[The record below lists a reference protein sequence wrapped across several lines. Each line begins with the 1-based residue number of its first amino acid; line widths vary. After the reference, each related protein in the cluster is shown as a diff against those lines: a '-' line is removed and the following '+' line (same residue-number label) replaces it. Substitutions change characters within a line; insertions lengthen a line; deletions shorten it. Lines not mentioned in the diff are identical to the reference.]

1 MDYGDEIYY
10 DERFTKDIGTGDLLV
25 ISAVKAR
32 EMTKEVL
39 DSCNTREL
47 QKLLKEIY
55 NAISEGKYEVPIEG
69 TISKTAKDRL
79 KELGYFVD
87 CGSQYN
93 QSYARISW
101 KDRLEDE

>member
-10 DERFTKDIGTGDLLV
+10 DERFTKDIGTDKLLV
-25 ISAVKAR
+25 ISADKAR

-39 DSCNTREL
+39 DNCTTREL

-55 NAISEGKYEVPIEG
+55 NAIGEGKYEVPIEG
-69 TISKTAKDRL
+69 SISKIAKDRL
-79 KELGYFVD
+79 MELGYYVET
-87 CGSQYN
+87 GSQYN

-101 KDRLEDE
+101 KEEK

>member
-10 DERFTKDIGTGDLLV
+10 DERFTKSIDTGELLV
-25 ISAVKAR
+25 ISAEKAR

-39 DSCNTREL
+39 DNCNTREL
-47 QKLLKEIY
+47 QKILKEIY
-55 NAISEGKYEVPIEG
+55 DAINKGKYEVPIEG

-79 KELGYFVD
+79 TELGYFVD

-93 QSYARISW
+93 QAYARISW
-101 KDRLEDE
+101 NDR